1 MKPKDSP
8 RGYLDISE
16 VSLPPLP
23 SPHPIF
29 PLHLGV
35 RKTKTARYSVRG
47 RWMARAEVLLLPQ
60 VGLGENLGGKGGPG
74 AAADGNLVEVDFFD
88 QF

>member
-16 VSLPPLP
+16 VSP
-23 SPHPIF
+23 PHPIF

>member
-1 MKPKDSP
+1 MK
-8 RGYLDISE
+8 R
-16 VSLPPLP
+16 
-23 SPHPIF
+23 
-29 PLHLGV
+29 
-35 RKTKTARYSVRG
+35 TTARRSGRG
-47 RWMARAEVLLLPQ
+47 RRMARAEVLLLPQ

>member
-16 VSLPPLP
+16 VSFPFLSAHP
-23 SPHPIF
+23 SSMK
-29 PLHLGV
+29 
-35 RKTKTARYSVRG
+35 RTTARHSGRG
-47 RWMARAEVLLLPQ
+47 RRMARTEVLLLPQ

>member
-1 MKPKDSP
+1 M
-8 RGYLDISE
+8 R
-16 VSLPPLP
+16 SLWHVL
-23 SPHPIF
+23 
-29 PLHLGV
+29 
-35 RKTKTARYSVRG
+35 RC
-47 RWMARAEVLLLPQ
+47 LLLPQ